1 MNIYISLIKLL
12 LNKELYNKYYKNLDL
27 KLVEKQSPEVA
38 RVYAALPELH
48 RTEREQYSPLDLK
61 VVFYTLY
68 PKADAGFYDKMF
80 QDVVEDQA
88 DPSHLEQYLRSL
100 TERAIG
106 VEFARKALRVA
117 DGLGSLDELK
127 EYASTIEASTPSTS
141 RIDELM
147 KYFVTTNI
155 NELLNQTYK
164 ARGLRW
170 RLDSMNKALGSL
182 RKGDFGFLFARPET
196 GKTTFL
202 ASEMSYMVEQLKD
215 EDGPIIWFNNE
226 EQGNKVQTRCA
237 QAVLGLKKEEAER
250 MNQQDE
256 TALQAEI
263 DRATKNKLRI
273 FDKKPISKK
282 DVEDVCEAMK
292 PSVIIFDQIDKIT
305 GFTADRNDLELKE
318 LYGWARELASQY
330 GPVIAVCQAGGTG
343 ENKQW
348 LTMNDVD
355 SSKTSKQGEADWIL
369 GIGFVH
375 DPGKEMIRYMHLS
388 KNKLIGDE
396 DTNPSMRHG
405 KWACYLMPE
414 IARYKDFNHD
424 GTI

>member
-1 MNIYISLIKLL
+1 
-12 LNKELYNKYYKNLDL
+12 
-27 KLVEKQSPEVA
+27 
-38 RVYAALPELH
+38 
-48 RTEREQYSPLDLK
+48 
-61 VVFYTLY
+61 
-68 PKADAGFYDKMF
+68 MF

-88 DPSHLEQYLRSL
+88 DPSHLEQYLRSI
-100 TERAIG
+100 TERSVG
-106 VEFARKALRVA
+106 VELARMALKVA
-117 DGLGSLDELK
+117 DGLGSLEELK
-127 EYASTIEASTPSTS
+127 EFASALEVAKPSAS
-141 RIDELM
+141 RGEELM
-147 KYFVTTNI
+147 KYLVTTNI
-155 NELLNQTYK
+155 NDLLNQTYK

-170 RLDSMNKALGSL
+170 RLGSLNKSLGSL
-182 RKGDFGFLFARPET
+182 RKGDFGFVFARPET

-226 EQGNKVQTRCA
+226 EQGGKVQIRCA
-237 QAVLGLKKEEAER
+237 QAVLGLTKEEAE
-250 MNQQDE
+250 NLNKQDQN
-256 TALQAEI
+256 ALQAEV

-273 FDKKPISKK
+273 FDKKPITKQE
-282 DVEDVCEAMK
+282 VEDFCEHIK

-375 DPGKEMIRYMHLS
+375 EPGKEMIRYMNLS

-396 DTNPSMRHG
+396 DTDPSLRHN

-424 GTI
+424 GTV